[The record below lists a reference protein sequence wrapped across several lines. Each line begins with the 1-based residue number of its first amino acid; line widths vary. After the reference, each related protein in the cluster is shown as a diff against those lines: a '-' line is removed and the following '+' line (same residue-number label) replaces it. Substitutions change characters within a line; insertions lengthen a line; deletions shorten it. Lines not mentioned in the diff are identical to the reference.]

1 MAELLNLRQARKAA
15 ARKESRLAGDAA
27 TMKSGRTKAQKGR
40 EAAEAAK
47 AKAALDGKKL
57 GAPDA
62 P

>member
-1 MAELLNLRQARKAA
+1 MAELLNLRQARKAV

-27 TMKSGRTKAQKGR
+27 AMKSGRTKAQKGG